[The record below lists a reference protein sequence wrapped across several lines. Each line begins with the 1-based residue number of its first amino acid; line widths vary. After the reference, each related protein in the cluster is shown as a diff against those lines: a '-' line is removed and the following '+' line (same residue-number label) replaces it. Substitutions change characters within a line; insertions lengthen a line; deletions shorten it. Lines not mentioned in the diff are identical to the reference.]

1 MTPLCK
7 LKCDKNYKENSW
19 KVVYIQAMQSR
30 TPFILTNYSDRNF
43 KVETFNSQN
52 WQTKIRIYLA
62 KIHGLLG
69 WKAKPLTLGDL
80 VSNLVSIVN
89 THREFFSIFD
99 QWFSPINLTKIFSE
113 FWRVKSE
120 NWVVINRKVVQS
132 HFRPIRKRNIF
143 HLFRIFRKEI
153 ILKN

>member
-1 MTPLCK
+1 MR
-7 LKCDKNYKENSW
+7 KNYKENSW

-30 TPFILTNYSDRNF
+30 TFFIRIILKLSILKIDRQDN
-43 KVETFNSQN
+43 KVV
-52 WQTKIRIYLA
+52 KVRIYLA

-113 FWRVKSE
+113 FWRPRVKSE
-120 NWVVINRKVVQS
+120 NWVVINRTVVQS
-132 HFRPIRKRNIF
+132 HFRPIGKITF
-143 HLFRIFRKEI
+143 FSYFESHGL
-153 ILKN
+153 